1 MGKFLAD
8 IWIGDEREAAE
19 ILKSAGEE
27 DLFEKGRPRKHQV
40 GDTHPF
46 NSNLIWTD
54 LGNGVYAWRSRKYY
68 ERGKYNPKK
77 DPGFKNI
84 DRRAKRKFFRPPM
97 MGNVGIEPQVVIR
110 KKETKKRKE
119 K

>member
-1 MGKFLAD
+1 MGKFLDD
-8 IWIGDEREAAE
+8 IQITDEREAAL
-19 ILKSAGEE
+19 ILKAAGEE

-84 DRRAKRKFFRPPM
+84 DRRARRKFFRPLM
-97 MGNVGIEPQVVIR
+97 MGNVGIEPQIVI
-110 KKETKKRKE
+110 KKKTKE
-119 K
+119 KKK

>member
-1 MGKFLAD
+1 MGKILD
-8 IWIGDEREAAE
+8 NIHIGDEREAAL
-19 ILKSAGEE
+19 ILKAAGEE

-40 GDTHPF
+40 GDIHPF

-54 LGNGVYAWRSRKYY
+54 LGNGICAWRSRKYY

-77 DPGFKNI
+77 DPGFKDI
-84 DRRAKRKFFRPPM
+84 DRKAKRRFFRPLM
-97 MGNVGIEPQVVIR
+97 MGNNGIEPQIVI
-110 KKETKKRKE
+110 KKKKK

>member
-1 MGKFLAD
+1 MGKILD
-8 IWIGDEREAAE
+8 NIRIKDECEAAE
-19 ILKSAGEE
+19 ILKAAGTE

-46 NSNLIWTD
+46 NSNLIWTN

-68 ERGKYNPKK
+68 ERGKYNAQK

-84 DRRAKRKFFRPPM
+84 DRKAKRRFMRPVM
-97 MGNVGIEPQVVIR
+97 MGNVGIEPQVIR
-110 KKETKKRKE
+110 KKKNK
-119 K
+119 

>member
-1 MGKFLAD
+1 MGKFLEN
-8 IWIGDEREAAE
+8 ICIGDEREAAE

-84 DRRAKRKFFRPPM
+84 DRRAKRRFFRPLM
-97 MGNVGIEPQVVIR
+97 MGNNGIEPQIVI
-110 KKETKKRKE
+110 KKKTKE
-119 K
+119 KKK

>member
-1 MGKFLAD
+1 MGKFLDD
-8 IWIGDEREAAE
+8 IWIGDESEAAE

-46 NSNLIWTD
+46 NANLIWTD

-84 DRRAKRKFFRPPM
+84 DRRAKRKFFRPLM
-97 MGNVGIEPQVVIR
+97 MGNVGIEPQIVI
-110 KKETKKRKE
+110 KKKTKEE
-119 K
+119 KK

>member
-1 MGKFLAD
+1 MRHVIDNIKVSDPCIA
-8 IWIGDEREAAE
+8 EE
-19 ILKSAGEE
+19 ILKAAGEE

-54 LGNGVYAWRSRKYY
+54 LGNGVYAWRSRKYFD
-68 ERGKYNPKK
+68 RGKYNPKK

-84 DRRAKRKFFRPPM
+84 DRKAKRKFLRPPL
-97 MGNVGIEPQVVIR
+97 MGNVGIEPQIVR
-110 KKETKKRKE
+110 KKKVKKK
-119 K
+119 